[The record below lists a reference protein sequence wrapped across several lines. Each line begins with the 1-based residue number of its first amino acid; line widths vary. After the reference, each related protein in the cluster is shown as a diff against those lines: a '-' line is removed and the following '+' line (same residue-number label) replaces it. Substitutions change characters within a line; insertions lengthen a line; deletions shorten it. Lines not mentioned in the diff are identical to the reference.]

1 MQHVASARGR
11 HDEHDRLALVDQRDR
26 TMLELSRGEALGEGV
41 GDLLELQRAFHGDRI
56 PHMTSEEQ
64 EGLRVH
70 HLLGGLLHGLGLG
83 VEDPLDFAGHVLQR
97 VQSLGDFVSI
107 HGALDL
113 GQIQA
118 EHVCGGD
125 LRHER
130 LGGGDRHFR
139 TGVGVEHRV
148 GFAWD
153 GRALRVADGQ
163 YLGAL
168 FTRVAQR
175 HQRVHGLAGLR
186 NGHHQRSGGEDR
198 VTVAEFVGEFHFYRN
213 AHPMLDGVF
222 GHHARVRGRA
232 AGDDDDLVDGFEIM
246 LVDAHLIEVD
256 VAVLVETPQ
265 QSALHGGR
273 ILMDLLVHE
282 GVPTALFGGGRIPV
296 HGVGLRIG
304 HDVAHEVGDD
314 DLVCGHHHGLVLV
327 DFHGAL
333 GVGHERGNVG
343 AKEVLP
349 VAEAHHER
357 RIVTGA
363 DHDVRLSHVRG
374 ENGER
379 AFQHAGQTA
388 DGLEQVRLAGFL
400 DDLVADFAQQFR
412 RDLGIGFG
420 DETIAL
426 RLQVETKLGS
436 VFDDAVVDDGD
447 LAVTRRVRMRV
458 SVVRHAVRSP
468 TRMADAHGGVRHRI
482 TFDVLHQVGQTSGLL
497 TDGHTLHARRR
508 QRHAGRIISAVF
520 QSLKSLE
527 THLQR
532 LAARGPNISCISY
545 DSTHSSLAY
554 RVRMSIMKPS
564 RASLQIFAIYAKSHS
579 PREIVRTSGT
589 RNAPIVGSKKKTQP
603 TGRLRTLDVSG
614 LGIYG
619 STTAL
624 LATGRAARSP

>member
-1 MQHVASARGR
+1 M
-11 HDEHDRLALVDQRDR
+11 
-26 TMLELSRGEALGEGV
+26 
-41 GDLLELQRAFHGDRI
+41 
-56 PHMTSEEQ
+56 
-64 EGLRVH
+64 
-70 HLLGGLLHGLGLG
+70 
-83 VEDPLDFAGHVLQR
+83 
-97 VQSLGDFVSI
+97 
-107 HGALDL
+107 

-163 YLGAL
+163 YLGTL

-282 GVPTALFGGGRIPV
+282 GVPTALFGGGRIPI
-296 HGVGLRIG
+296 HGVGLRMF

-333 GVGHERGNVG
+333 GVGHERGHVG
-343 AKEVLP
+343 AEEVL
-349 VAEAHHER
+349 AFAKTDHQR

-363 DHDVRLSHVRG
+363 DHDVRLAHVRG

-388 DGLEQVRLAGFL
+388 DGLEQVRLTGFL
-400 DDLVADFAQQFR
+400 DDLVADFAQQLR

-545 DSTHSSLAY
+545 DSTHSSPVY
-554 RVRMSIMKPS
+554 RTDMSPAHGKNHFHTT
-564 RASLQIFAIYAKSHS
+564 RQRENGGARLQASVWHAMYCFAFAASYPGTDSSKYL
-579 PREIVRTSGT
+579 PNTSLSLLSSLT
-589 RNAPIVGSKKKTQP
+589 I
-603 TGRLRTLDVSG
+603 
-614 LGIYG
+614 
-619 STTAL
+619 AL
-624 LATGRAARSP
+624 

>member
-1 MQHVASARGR
+1 
-11 HDEHDRLALVDQRDR
+11 
-26 TMLELSRGEALGEGV
+26 MLELSRGEALGEGV
-41 GDLLELQRAFHGDRI
+41 GDFLELQRAFHGHRI
-56 PHMTSEEQ
+56 AHMAAEEQ
-64 EGLRVH
+64 ERFRIH
-70 HLLGGLLHGLGLG
+70 HLFGGFLHGLGLG
-83 VEDPLDFAGHVLQR
+83 VEDPLDLAGHVLQGI
-97 VQSLGDFVSI
+97 QGLGDLVPV
-107 HGALDL
+107 HGAFDL
-113 GQIQA
+113 RQVQA
-118 EHVCGGD
+118 EHVGGGD

-148 GFAWD
+148 RFAWD

-282 GVPTALFGGGRIPV
+282 GVPTALFGGGRIPI
-296 HGVGLRIG
+296 HGVGLRMF

-314 DLVCGHHHGLVLV
+314 HLVGGDHHGLVLV
-327 DFHGAL
+327 DLHGTL

-363 DHDVRLSHVRG
+363 NHDVRLSHIGG
-374 ENGER
+374 EDGER
-379 AFQHAGQTA
+379 AFQHACETA
-388 DGLEQVRLAGFL
+388 DGLEQVRLAGLF
-400 DDLVADFAQQFR
+400 DDLVADLAQQLR
-412 RDLGIGFG
+412 RDLRIGFG
-420 DETIAL
+420 NEMVAF
-426 RLQVETKLGS
+426 RLQVETQLGR
-436 VFDDAVVDDGD
+436 VFDDAVVDDGHF
-447 LAVTRRVRMRV
+447 AVTRGVRMRV
-458 SVVRHAVRSP
+458 GVVRHAVGGP
-468 TRMADAHGGVRHRI
+468 TGVADAHGGFRHRI
-482 TFDVLHQVGQTSGLL
+482 AFDVLHQVGETAGLL
-497 TDGHTLHARRR
+497 THRHMVHAGRG
-508 QRHAGRIISAVF
+508 QRHAGRIISTVF
-520 QSLKSLE
+520 QSLKTLE
-527 THLQR
+527 ADLQGF
-532 LAARGPNISCISY
+532 AARGPNISCISY

-579 PREIVRTSGT
+579 PREIVRTSGA
-589 RNAPIVGSKKKTQP
+589 RNAPIVDSKKKTQP

>member
-1 MQHVASARGR
+1 MDA
-11 HDEHDRLALVDQRDR
+11 
-26 TMLELSRGEALGEGV
+26 
-41 GDLLELQRAFHGDRI
+41 
-56 PHMTSEEQ
+56 PC
-64 EGLRVH
+64 
-70 HLLGGLLHGLGLG
+70 
-83 VEDPLDFAGHVLQR
+83 VLQ
-97 VQSLGDFVSI
+97 
-107 HGALDL
+107 
-113 GQIQA
+113 
-118 EHVCGGD
+118 
-125 LRHER
+125 
-130 LGGGDRHFR
+130 
-139 TGVGVEHRV
+139 
-148 GFAWD
+148 
-153 GRALRVADGQ
+153 DGQ

-265 QSALHGGR
+265 QGALHGGR
-273 ILMDLLVHE
+273 ILVDLLVHE
-282 GVPTALFGGGRIPV
+282 GVPAAFFGSRGIPI
-296 HGVGLRIG
+296 HGVGLRMF

-333 GVGHERGNVG
+333 GVGHERGHVG
-343 AKEVLP
+343 AEEVL
-349 VAEAHHER
+349 AFAKTDHQR

-363 DHDVRLSHVRG
+363 NHDVRLSHVRG

-388 DGLEQVRLAGFL
+388 DGLEQVRLTGFL

-482 TFDVLHQVGQTSGLL
+482 TFDVLHQVGQTSRPSYGRPHAPCQAPSAPRRPNHIRGIPIAEVLGDTPPKAWPHAVRTFPAYPTIPHIAHQCIGRICHLL
-497 TDGHTLHARRR
+497 T
-508 QRHAGRIISAVF
+508 
-520 QSLKSLE
+520 
-527 THLQR
+527 
-532 LAARGPNISCISY
+532 
-545 DSTHSSLAY
+545 
-554 RVRMSIMKPS
+554 
-564 RASLQIFAIYAKSHS
+564 AK
-579 PREIVRTSGT
+579 TT
-589 RNAPIVGSKKKTQP
+589 FTQP
-603 TGRLRTLDVSG
+603 ASGRTVVQDFRLRFGTQCTVSPFQHHTRV
-614 LGIYG
+614 LIHRNTCRTRPCPC
-619 STTAL
+619 S
-624 LATGRAARSP
+624 RR

>member
-1 MQHVASARGR
+1 M
-11 HDEHDRLALVDQRDR
+11 
-26 TMLELSRGEALGEGV
+26 
-41 GDLLELQRAFHGDRI
+41 
-56 PHMTSEEQ
+56 
-64 EGLRVH
+64 
-70 HLLGGLLHGLGLG
+70 
-83 VEDPLDFAGHVLQR
+83 
-97 VQSLGDFVSI
+97 
-107 HGALDL
+107 

-222 GHHARVRGRA
+222 GHHARIRGRA

-333 GVGHERGNVG
+333 GVGHERGHVG
-343 AKEVLP
+343 AEEVL
-349 VAEAHHER
+349 AFAKTDHQR

-363 DHDVRLSHVRG
+363 DHDVRLAHIGG
-374 ENGER
+374 EDGER
-379 AFQHAGQTA
+379 AFQHACETA
-388 DGLEQVRLAGFL
+388 DGLEQVRLAGLF
-400 DDLVADFAQQFR
+400 DDLVADLAQQLR
-412 RDLGIGFG
+412 RDLRIGFG
-420 DETIAL
+420 NEMVAF
-426 RLQVETKLGS
+426 RLQVETQLGR
-436 VFDDAVVDDGD
+436 VFDDAVVDDGHF
-447 LAVTRRVRMRV
+447 AVTRGVRMRV
-458 SVVRHAVRSP
+458 GVVRHAVGGP
-468 TRMADAHGGVRHRI
+468 TGVADAHGGHRHWI
-482 TFDVLHQVGQTSGLL
+482 AFHVFDQIGETPRLL
-497 TDGHTLHARRR
+497 THFHMI
-508 QRHAGRIISAVF
+508 HAGRGQRHTGRIIPAVF
-520 QSLKSLE
+520 Q
-527 THLQR
+527 
-532 LAARGPNISCISY
+532 
-545 DSTHSSLAY
+545 
-554 RVRMSIMKPS
+554 
-564 RASLQIFAIYAKSHS
+564 
-579 PREIVRTSGT
+579 
-589 RNAPIVGSKKKTQP
+589 
-603 TGRLRTLDVSG
+603 TL
-614 LGIYG
+614 
-619 STTAL
+619 
-624 LATGRAARSP
+624 

>member
-1 MQHVASARGR
+1 MFQFA
-11 HDEHDRLALVDQRDR
+11 
-26 TMLELSRGEALGEGV
+26 RGEAFGERV
-41 GDLLELQRAFHGDRI
+41 GDFLELQRAFHGHRI
-56 PHMTSEEQ
+56 AHMAAEEQ
-64 EGLRVH
+64 ERFRIH
-70 HLLGGLLHGLGLG
+70 HLFGGFLHGLGLS
-83 VEDPLDFAGHVLQR
+83 VENPLDLAGHVLQR
-97 VQSLGDFVSI
+97 FQSLGDFVSI
-107 HGALDL
+107 HGTLDL

-222 GHHARVRGRA
+222 GHHARIRGRA

-333 GVGHERGNVG
+333 GVGHERGHVG
-343 AKEVLP
+343 AEEVL
-349 VAEAHHER
+349 AFAKTDHQR

-363 DHDVRLSHVRG
+363 DHDVRLAHIGG
-374 ENGER
+374 EDGER
-379 AFQHAGQTA
+379 AFQHACETA
-388 DGLEQVRLAGFL
+388 DGLEQVRLAGLF
-400 DDLVADFAQQFR
+400 DDLVADLAQQLR
-412 RDLGIGFG
+412 RDLRIGFG
-420 DETIAL
+420 NEMVAF
-426 RLQVETKLGS
+426 RLQVETQLGR
-436 VFDDAVVDDGD
+436 VFDDAVVDDGHF
-447 LAVTRRVRMRV
+447 AVTRGVRMRV
-458 SVVRHAVRSP
+458 GVVRHAVGGP
-468 TRMADAHGGVRHRI
+468 TGVADAHGGFRHRI
-482 TFDVLHQVGQTSGLL
+482 AFDVLHQVGETAGLL
-497 TDGHTLHARRR
+497 THRHMVHAGRG
-508 QRHAGRIISAVF
+508 QRHAGRIISTVF
-520 QSLKSLE
+520 QSLKTLE
-527 THLQR
+527 ADLQGF
-532 LAARGPNISCISY
+532 AARGPNISCISY

-579 PREIVRTSGT
+579 PREIVRTSGA

>member
-1 MQHVASARGR
+1 M
-11 HDEHDRLALVDQRDR
+11 
-26 TMLELSRGEALGEGV
+26 
-41 GDLLELQRAFHGDRI
+41 
-56 PHMTSEEQ
+56 
-64 EGLRVH
+64 
-70 HLLGGLLHGLGLG
+70 
-83 VEDPLDFAGHVLQR
+83 
-97 VQSLGDFVSI
+97 
-107 HGALDL
+107 

-153 GRALRVADGQ
+153 GCALRVADGQ

-222 GHHARVRGRA
+222 GHHARIRGRA
-232 AGDDDDLVDGFEIM
+232 AGDDDDLIDGFEIM

-333 GVGHERGNVG
+333 GVGHERGHVG
-343 AKEVLP
+343 AEEVL
-349 VAEAHHER
+349 AFAKTDHQR

-363 DHDVRLSHVRG
+363 DHDVRLAHIGG
-374 ENGER
+374 EDGER
-379 AFQHAGQTA
+379 AFQHACETA
-388 DGLEQVRLAGFL
+388 DGLEQVRLAGLF
-400 DDLVADFAQQFR
+400 DDLVADLAQQLR
-412 RDLGIGFG
+412 RDLRIGFG
-420 DETIAL
+420 NEMVAF
-426 RLQVETKLGS
+426 RLQVETQLGR
-436 VFDDAVVDDGD
+436 VFDDAVVDDGHF
-447 LAVTRRVRMRV
+447 AVTRGVRMRV
-458 SVVRHAVRSP
+458 GVVRHAVGGP
-468 TRMADAHGGVRHRI
+468 TGVADAHGGFRHRI
-482 TFDVLHQVGQTSGLL
+482 AFDVLHQVGETAGLL
-497 TDGHTLHARRR
+497 THRHMVHAGRG
-508 QRHAGRIISAVF
+508 QRHAGRIISTVF
-520 QSLKSLE
+520 QSLKTLE
-527 THLQR
+527 ADLQGF
-532 LAARGPNISCISY
+532 AARGPNISCISY

>member
-1 MQHVASARGR
+1 M
-11 HDEHDRLALVDQRDR
+11 
-26 TMLELSRGEALGEGV
+26 
-41 GDLLELQRAFHGDRI
+41 F
-56 PHMTSEEQ
+56 
-64 EGLRVH
+64 
-70 HLLGGLLHGLGLG
+70 
-83 VEDPLDFAGHVLQR
+83 
-97 VQSLGDFVSI
+97 
-107 HGALDL
+107 
-113 GQIQA
+113 
-118 EHVCGGD
+118 
-125 LRHER
+125 
-130 LGGGDRHFR
+130 
-139 TGVGVEHRV
+139 
-148 GFAWD
+148 
-153 GRALRVADGQ
+153 
-163 YLGAL
+163 
-168 FTRVAQR
+168 
-175 HQRVHGLAGLR
+175 
-186 NGHHQRSGGEDR
+186 
-198 VTVAEFVGEFHFYRN
+198 
-213 AHPMLDGVF
+213 
-222 GHHARVRGRA
+222 
-232 AGDDDDLVDGFEIM
+232 
-246 LVDAHLIEVD
+246 
-256 VAVLVETPQ
+256 
-265 QSALHGGR
+265 
-273 ILMDLLVHE
+273 
-282 GVPTALFGGGRIPV
+282 
-296 HGVGLRIG
+296 

-314 DLVCGHHHGLVLV
+314 HLVGGDHHGLVLV
-327 DFHGAL
+327 DLHGTL

-349 VAEAHHER
+349 VAKTDHQR

-363 DHDVRLSHVRG
+363 NHDVRLAHIGG

-388 DGLEQVRLAGFL
+388 DGLEQVRLAGLF
-400 DDLVADFAQQFR
+400 DDLVADLAQQLR
-412 RDLGIGFG
+412 RDLRIGFG
-420 DETIAL
+420 NETIAL

-436 VFDDAVVDDGD
+436 VFDDAVVDDGHF
-447 LAVTRRVRMRV
+447 AVTRGVRMRV
-458 SVVRHAVRSP
+458 GVVRHAVGGP
-468 TRMADAHGGVRHRI
+468 TGVADAHGGVRHRI

-579 PREIVRTSGT
+579 PREIVRTSGA

>member
-1 MQHVASARGR
+1 
-11 HDEHDRLALVDQRDR
+11 
-26 TMLELSRGEALGEGV
+26 
-41 GDLLELQRAFHGDRI
+41 
-56 PHMTSEEQ
+56 MTSEEQ
-64 EGLRVH
+64 EGLRIH

-83 VEDPLDFAGHVLQR
+83 VEDPLDLAGHVLQR

-107 HGALDL
+107 HGTLDL

-148 GFAWD
+148 RFAWD

-256 VAVLVETPQ
+256 IAVLVETPQ

-282 GVPTALFGGGRIPV
+282 GVPTALFGGGRIPI
-296 HGVGLRIG
+296 HGVGLRMF

-314 DLVCGHHHGLVLV
+314 HLVGGDHHGLVLV
-327 DFHGAL
+327 DLHGTL

-363 DHDVRLSHVRG
+363 NHDVRLSHVRG

-388 DGLEQVRLAGFL
+388 DGLEQVRLTGFL

-545 DSTHSSLAY
+545 DSTHSSPVY
-554 RVRMSIMKPS
+554 RTDMSPAHGKNHFHTT
-564 RASLQIFAIYAKSHS
+564 RQRENGGARLQASVWHAMYCFAFAASYPGTDSSKYL
-579 PREIVRTSGT
+579 PNTSLSLLSSLT
-589 RNAPIVGSKKKTQP
+589 I
-603 TGRLRTLDVSG
+603 
-614 LGIYG
+614 
-619 STTAL
+619 AL
-624 LATGRAARSP
+624 

>member
-1 MQHVASARGR
+1 MAA
-11 HDEHDRLALVDQRDR
+11 
-26 TMLELSRGEALGEGV
+26 
-41 GDLLELQRAFHGDRI
+41 
-56 PHMTSEEQ
+56 EEQ
-64 EGLRVH
+64 ERFRIH
-70 HLLGGLLHGLGLG
+70 HLFGGFLHGLGLG
-83 VEDPLDFAGHVLQR
+83 VEDPLDLAGHVLQGI
-97 VQSLGDFVSI
+97 QGLGDLVPV
-107 HGALDL
+107 HGAFDL
-113 GQIQA
+113 RQVQA
-118 EHVCGGD
+118 EHVGGGD

-148 GFAWD
+148 RFAWD

-282 GVPTALFGGGRIPV
+282 GVPTALFGGGRIPI
-296 HGVGLRIG
+296 HGVGLRMF

-314 DLVCGHHHGLVLV
+314 HLVGGDHHGLVLV
-327 DFHGAL
+327 DLHGTL

-363 DHDVRLSHVRG
+363 NHDVRLSHIGG
-374 ENGER
+374 EDGER
-379 AFQHAGQTA
+379 AFQHACETA
-388 DGLEQVRLAGFL
+388 DGLEQVRLAGLF
-400 DDLVADFAQQFR
+400 DDLVADLAQQLR
-412 RDLGIGFG
+412 RDLRIGFG
-420 DETIAL
+420 NEMVAF
-426 RLQVETKLGS
+426 RLQVETQLGR
-436 VFDDAVVDDGD
+436 VFDDAVVDDGHF
-447 LAVTRRVRMRV
+447 AVTRGVRMRV
-458 SVVRHAVRSP
+458 GVVRHAVGGP
-468 TRMADAHGGVRHRI
+468 TGVADAHGGFRHRI
-482 TFDVLHQVGQTSGLL
+482 AFDVLHQVGETAGLL
-497 TDGHTLHARRR
+497 THRHMVHAGRG
-508 QRHAGRIISAVF
+508 QRHAGRIISTVF
-520 QSLKSLE
+520 QSLKTLE
-527 THLQR
+527 ADLQGF
-532 LAARGPNISCISY
+532 AARGPNISCISY

-579 PREIVRTSGT
+579 PREIVRTSGA
-589 RNAPIVGSKKKTQP
+589 RNAPIVDSKKKTQP

>member
-1 MQHVASARGR
+1 M
-11 HDEHDRLALVDQRDR
+11 
-26 TMLELSRGEALGEGV
+26 
-41 GDLLELQRAFHGDRI
+41 
-56 PHMTSEEQ
+56 
-64 EGLRVH
+64 
-70 HLLGGLLHGLGLG
+70 
-83 VEDPLDFAGHVLQR
+83 
-97 VQSLGDFVSI
+97 
-107 HGALDL
+107 
-113 GQIQA
+113 
-118 EHVCGGD
+118 
-125 LRHER
+125 
-130 LGGGDRHFR
+130 
-139 TGVGVEHRV
+139 GVEHRV
-148 GFAWD
+148 RFARN
-153 GRALRVADGQ
+153 GCALRVADGQ
-163 YLGAL
+163 HLGTL
-168 FTRVAQR
+168 LTGVTQR

-213 AHPMLDGVF
+213 AHPMLDGVL
-222 GHHARVRGRA
+222 GHHARVCGGA
-232 AGDDDDLVDGFEIM
+232 AGDDDDLVNGLDLM
-246 LVDAHLIEVD
+246 LVYADLIKVD
-256 VAVLVETPQ
+256 VAILVEASQ
-265 QSALHGGR
+265 QGALHGRR
-273 ILMDLLVHE
+273 ILVDLLVHE
-282 GVPTALFGGGRIPV
+282 GVPAAFFGSRGIPI
-296 HGVGLRIG
+296 HGVGLRMF

-314 DLVCGHHHGLVLV
+314 HLVGGDHHGLVLV
-327 DFHGAL
+327 DLHGTL

-363 DHDVRLSHVRG
+363 NHDVRLSHVRG

-388 DGLEQVRLAGFL
+388 DGLEQVRLTGFL

-545 DSTHSSLAY
+545 DSTHSSPVY
-554 RVRMSIMKPS
+554 RTDMSPAHGKNHFHTT
-564 RASLQIFAIYAKSHS
+564 RQRENGGARLQASVWHAMYCFAFAASYPGTDSSKYL
-579 PREIVRTSGT
+579 PNTSLSLLSSLT
-589 RNAPIVGSKKKTQP
+589 I
-603 TGRLRTLDVSG
+603 
-614 LGIYG
+614 
-619 STTAL
+619 AL
-624 LATGRAARSP
+624 

>member
-1 MQHVASARGR
+1 
-11 HDEHDRLALVDQRDR
+11 
-26 TMLELSRGEALGEGV
+26 
-41 GDLLELQRAFHGDRI
+41 
-56 PHMTSEEQ
+56 MT
-64 EGLRVH
+64 
-70 HLLGGLLHGLGLG
+70 
-83 VEDPLDFAGHVLQR
+83 
-97 VQSLGDFVSI
+97 
-107 HGALDL
+107 
-113 GQIQA
+113 
-118 EHVCGGD
+118 
-125 LRHER
+125 
-130 LGGGDRHFR
+130 
-139 TGVGVEHRV
+139 
-148 GFAWD
+148 
-153 GRALRVADGQ
+153 
-163 YLGAL
+163 
-168 FTRVAQR
+168 QR
-175 HQRVHGLAGLR
+175 HQRVHGLAGLGD
-186 NGHHQRSGGEDR
+186 GHHQRSGGEDR

-213 AHPMLDGVF
+213 AHPMLDGVL
-222 GHHARVRGRA
+222 GHHARVRGGA

-327 DFHGAL
+327 DLHGTL
-333 GVGHERGNVG
+333 GVGHERGHVG

-349 VAEAHHER
+349 VAKTDHQR

-363 DHDVRLSHVRG
+363 DHDVRLAHIGG
-374 ENGER
+374 EDGER
-379 AFQHAGQTA
+379 AFQHACQTA
-388 DGLEQVRLAGFL
+388 DGLEQVRLTGFL

-458 SVVRHAVRSP
+458 GVVRHAVGGP
-468 TRMADAHGGVRHRI
+468 TGVADAHGGFRHRI
-482 TFDVLHQVGQTSGLL
+482 AFDVLHQVGETAGLL
-497 TDGHTLHARRR
+497 THRHMVHAGRG
-508 QRHAGRIISAVF
+508 QRHAGRIISTVF
-520 QSLKSLE
+520 QSLKTLE
-527 THLQR
+527 ADLQGF
-532 LAARGPNISCISY
+532 AARGPNISCISY

-579 PREIVRTSGT
+579 PREIVRTSGA